1 MLPMP
6 PMPSKY
12 FDIAGY
18 AVSVLHAPPST
29 LPGVV
34 PALSRGKRLVFLHG
48 AGSTAAVWHR
58 QLTHFAARHSPLAF
72 DWPGHG
78 RSSGTE
84 ALPSIP
90 AYSEFTLAL
99 LDRLGVER
107 AVLVGTSMGGVVAL
121 DVALRAPARVEALV
135 ATSTAAKV
143 SLPAEMVETWRSV
156 MNGRSAQPFTPF
168 GYGEGASTEILR
180 EGWELQVR
188 TDPRVRYF
196 DLVLAQKIDL
206 RARLGEIRRPTLVV
220 HGAQDPI
227 IPASQGAALAEGI
240 AAAQYVEIPRAGHFP
255 YREAPEA
262 FDAAVDAFLEKL
274 P

>member
-1 MLPMP
+1 
-6 PMPSKY
+6 MPSKY
-12 FDIAGY
+12 FDLKGF

-29 LPGVV
+29 LPGVA

-48 AGSTAAVWHR
+48 AGSTGAVWHR
-58 QLTHFAARHSPLAF
+58 QLGHFAARHSPLAF

-84 ALPSIP
+84 ALPSIS

-121 DVALRAPARVEALV
+121 DIALRAPGRVEAVV
-135 ATSTAAKV
+135 ASSTAAKV

-156 MNGRSAQPFTPF
+156 MNGRSAQPFTRF
-168 GYGEGASTEILR
+168 GYGEDASTEILR
-180 EGWELQVR
+180 EGWEMQVR

-196 DLVLAQKIDL
+196 DLVLAQEIDL
-206 RARLGEIRRPTLVV
+206 RSRLGEIRAPTLVI
-220 HGAQDPI
+220 HGARDPI
-227 IPASQGAALAEGI
+227 VAPADGAALAKGI
-240 AAAQYVEIPRAGHFP
+240 AGADCVEIPRVGHFP
-255 YREAPEA
+255 YREAPQA
-262 FDAAVDAFLEKL
+262 FNAAIDAFLERL
-274 P
+274 A